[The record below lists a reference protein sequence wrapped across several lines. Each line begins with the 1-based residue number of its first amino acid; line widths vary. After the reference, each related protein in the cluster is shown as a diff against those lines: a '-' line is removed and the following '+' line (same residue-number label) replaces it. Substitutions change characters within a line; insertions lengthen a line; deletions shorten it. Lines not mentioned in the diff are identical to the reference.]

1 MQPFTRIEA
10 IAAPLA
16 MANVDTDKI
25 LAGQFLKTI
34 TREGLGEK
42 LFWSLRQNPDFVL
55 NRSPWNEAKILVTL
69 DNFGC
74 GSSREHAPWALL
86 DFGIR
91 AIIAPSFADIFYN
104 NCFKNGILPVELNET
119 VVLQLLRLASDPA
132 RAQIAVDLENQL
144 ANPDGGPSIRFQVD
158 PRRRSDLLN
167 GVDEIDKAIQQA
179 SQIEQFENQAR
190 SIAPWISPI
199 DLQLAEAQ

>member
-144 ANPDGGPSIRFQVD
+144 VTPDGGPSIRFQVD